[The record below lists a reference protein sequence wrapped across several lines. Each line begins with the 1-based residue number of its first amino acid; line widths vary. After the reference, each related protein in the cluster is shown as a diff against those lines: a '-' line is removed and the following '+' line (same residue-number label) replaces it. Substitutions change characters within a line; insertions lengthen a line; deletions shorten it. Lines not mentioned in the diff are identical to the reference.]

1 MRASLVGQL
10 VKNLPT
16 VQETW
21 VRFPGREDPLEK
33 EMATHSST
41 LAGEFHGQRS
51 WAGYS
56 PWDWK
61 ESDTTV
67 RLSLHKINDK
77 FKEMSVRIL
86 TSLTTCCD
94 MLVSE
99 VSK

>member
-1 MRASLVGQL
+1 
-10 VKNLPT
+10 
-16 VQETW
+16 
-21 VRFPGREDPLEK
+21 
-33 EMATHSST
+33 MATHSST

-77 FKEMSVRIL
+77 FKEMSVKIL

-94 MLVSE
+94 MRVSE